1 MCDKEILTPEG
12 SDGAL
17 TDDEDDD
24 REGSEK
30 TYQMEVVSL
39 IDKE

>member
-17 TDDEDDD
+17 TDDEDED
-24 REGSEK
+24 SEK
-30 TYQMEVVSL
+30 SYQMEVISL

>member
-17 TDDEDDD
+17 TDDED
-24 REGSEK
+24 EGSEK
-30 TYQMEVVSL
+30 SYQMEVISL